1 MKPTVSIII
10 PVYNTEKYLKRCI
23 DSVLNQN
30 YTDFELI
37 LADDGSTDMSGAI
50 CDEYAAADSRV
61 RVIHKENSGVSDTRN
76 AAIAQACGTW
86 LQFADSD
93 DWLTPDATG
102 LFVRAAQEHP
112 CDMVIADFYRVVG
125 ERFSRKGDIDREDVM
140 TREDFAACMMDNPPD
155 FYYWV
160 IWNKF
165 YRRDLIEQYNLKMD
179 TTVNWCEDF
188 LFNMEYIL
196 HAASF
201 YALHAPVYYYRKR
214 KGSLISQSIGIGKT
228 VRMKM
233 MVFEYY
239 NNFYKNIY
247 DEKDYSKK
255 RRQIYRFLLEA
266 ARDDA
271 VAPAILPG
279 AQKLKESYPHMLSA
293 YTADSS
299 DNGIL
304 ADLYFERKLFENY
317 LKDAANGHDLTMHDT
332 FLLLFFSQQAKETD
346 SILQDADDTHQ
357 SHNTNHSDNTKHTC
371 STIHTDTSRPACL
384 TSRKELS
391 EFLGISRSSISRSLQ
406 KFSTREYIKIT
417 DIHTKEKSRSKKI
430 CIELLPSAE
439 NALRDL
445 IAAQNAFDA
454 ARFCDFTEEEL
465 QSYDRLSEKM
475 RHNIIRQY
483 QPFP

>member
-10 PVYNTEKYLKRCI
+10 PVYNTEKYLKRCV
-23 DSVLNQN
+23 DSVLNQT

-37 LADDGSTDMSGAI
+37 LADDGSTDLSGSI

-76 AAIAQACGTW
+76 TAIAQARGTW

-93 DWLTPDATG
+93 DWLTSDATG
-102 LFVRAAQEHP
+102 LFMRAVQKHP

-125 ERFSRKGDIDREDVM
+125 ERFSRKGDIDREGVM
-140 TREDFAACMMDNPPD
+140 TREEFAACMMENPAD
-155 FYYWV
+155 FYYGV
-160 IWNKF
+160 LWNKF

-196 HAASF
+196 HAGTF
-201 YALHAPVYYYRKR
+201 YALHAPVYYYRRR
-214 KGSLISQSIGIGKT
+214 KGSLVSQSVGIGKT
-228 VRMKM
+228 VRMKI

-239 NNFYKNIY
+239 NKFYKNIY

-266 ARDDA
+266 AKDDA

-279 AQKLKESYPHMLSA
+279 AQKLDEA
-293 YTADSS
+293 YFSVLPASLTD
-299 DNGIL
+299 DNNGGIL

-317 LKDAANGHDLTMHDT
+317 LKDAARRHDLTMHDA
-332 FLLLFFSQQAKETD
+332 FLLLFFSQQAKTTN
-346 SILQDADDTHQ
+346 SISQ
-357 SHNTNHSDNTKHTC
+357 NTGGTRQNHSTKH
-371 STIHTDTSRPACL
+371 SGHVKHSGDTILTDTARPAFV

-391 EFLGISRSSISRSLQ
+391 GLLGISRSSVSRSLQ
-406 KFSTREYIKIT
+406 KFSAREYIKIT
-417 DIHTKEKSRSKKI
+417 DIHTKKI
-430 CIELLPSAE
+430 P
-439 NALRDL
+439 
-445 IAAQNAFDA
+445 
-454 ARFCDFTEEEL
+454 
-465 QSYDRLSEKM
+465 
-475 RHNIIRQY
+475 RQKNLH
-483 QPFP
+483 